1 MVSHAGEAAVS
12 GVSLVDFVMALL
24 ISLFAALS
32 TGGAVVA
39 GQYLGGRNVKKAND
53 TVNQLVWFTGAVSI
67 AVMGLVYALKNLILR
82 GLFGEISPDVY
93 MHANTYLLI
102 VAASIP
108 FIALYSSGAAV
119 FRSMGNSR
127 LPMNIMIVMNIVHI
141 GLNALLVYG
150 LGMGTEGVAISSLV
164 SRIGAAVILLAYCLD
179 SNRLLHVSRT
189 LRHRFDGETIR
200 KILGIGLPYG

>member
-1 MVSHAGEAAVS
+1 MESGFGKGGADSSITRFTNKGLMVLFFPLIVEQFLEYVVGLSDSIMVSHAGEAAVS

-53 TVNQLVWFTGAVSI
+53 TVNQLVWFTGAVSV
-67 AVMGLVYALKNLILR
+67 AVMGLVYALKNVILR

-102 VAASIP
+102 VAGSIP

-127 LPMNIMIVMNIVHI
+127 LPMNIMIVMNVVHI
-141 GLNALLVYG
+141 GLNAHL
-150 LGMGTEGVAISSLV
+150 
-164 SRIGAAVILLAYCLD
+164 
-179 SNRLLHVSRT
+179 
-189 LRHRFDGETIR
+189 IR
-200 KILGIGLPYG
+200 R